1 MRAHTAASD
10 VGTHGLT
17 PSLHTVAEPPN
28 IFTRSSAFNCS
39 GVAPAPKLGNAK
51 PFACGANPLATGVA
65 ATSTAL
71 RTALDDEDDD
81 PPQAVSTNE
90 AAIEITNHRDWH
102 ATLEALNSV

>member
-1 MRAHTAASD
+1 
-10 VGTHGLT
+10 
-17 PSLHTVAEPPN
+17 
-28 IFTRSSAFNCS
+28 
-39 GVAPAPKLGNAK
+39 LGNAK

-71 RTALDDEDDD
+71 RTALDEEDDD